1 MQEGG
6 RVTKAKYFYFY
17 STDPVLCQNKKAREC
32 SKEPESENP
41 SYVNTEELHLIFFST
56 EKKYSSHYTF
66 KFKTNVWFDKNINQR
81 DRTQREY
88 DHLTISD

>member
-41 SYVNTEELHLIFFST
+41 SYVNTEELHLIFFLQR
-56 EKKYSSHYTF
+56 
-66 KFKTNVWFDKNINQR
+66 KNTLHTTHLNLKQMYGLI
-81 DRTQREY
+81 RT
-88 DHLTISD
+88 